1 MLHLRMQGDTN
12 MQLHLKSAE
21 VKPNWASINRGVLI
35 CDECCSVH
43 RSLGRH
49 ISQVKSLKK
58 GQWCPTQLAMVQHLA
73 SHGAN
78 NIWEYSLW
86 DPSQKHGRRKPTSRD
101 QVHPVKADFIR
112 AKYQFL
118 SFLNKSRDTDITSL
132 DDISQQL
139 HSSVRTNN
147 LETVLR
153 LISKGADPNYYHP
166 EKGNCP
172 LHVAAGSGQIL
183 QIELLVIYG
192 ADPGALD
199 AFGKTPID
207 YAKAEG
213 HEDIANR
220 LIECQ
225 YELTDRLAYYL
236 CGKKPDHYKGLH
248 FIIPEMADS
257 SLDMSELAKQA
268 KKKLQQLSNH
278 LFEELA
284 MDVYDEVDR
293 RENDSV
299 WLSTHDHTSI
309 VSDRQAVPFLPVN
322 PEFSATRNQGR
333 QKLARFNAREFAT
346 LIIDIL
352 SDAKR
357 RQTGIAS
364 PPLTIKEKMEKRE
377 SLPATPSSFHRV
389 ANSFASDDEPLYD
402 SVASDEDYSSVDNLS
417 LQNMKT
423 DESANDTSQDIHMH
437 HEDKESTPVPVSS
450 SEYRKSTT
458 DVPNESHMP
467 PEVEEVLEI
476 RQALMHS
483 QSEVRQLIQANKNLQ
498 NEVERLNNLV
508 HTLVH
513 ENAMLREQQ
522 QQLLRGQGHMQ
533 NGVEGEDQLG
543 RIPGVQ
549 SRSSRNSGGARPQ
562 SMFEPRNQERLSQK
576 SNKSQ
581 SKDDLYPV
589 QSGGD
594 MHHVEENKSSNTSSG
609 SSFSQGSG
617 ELRNDSL
624 GHYDNPM
631 SHYDNPRSLP
641 VEQCAIREKPDY
653 ESSRGESMEGIEGF
667 PTLELLMQKT
677 EKITK
682 KIQELLL
689 SAQERSIASYGP
701 CADNIHAAVLEMAA
715 VFPQKPF
722 SESVKCALHLLM
734 TSAVRLQEECEE
746 CIDLPSDP
754 SEELTFDP
762 SIKTQQVI
770 QCAYDIAKS
779 AKQLVTLFQ

>member
-1 MLHLRMQGDTN
+1 MSRGKVRTAGDQCADCGATEP
-12 MQLHLKSAE
+12 S
-21 VKPNWASINRGVLI
+21 WASINRGVLI

-49 ISQVKSLKK
+49 
-58 GQWCPTQLAMVQHLA
+58 
-73 SHGAN
+73 
-78 NIWEYSLW
+78 
-86 DPSQKHGRRKPTSRD
+86 
-101 QVHPVKADFIR
+101 
-112 AKYQFL
+112 
-118 SFLNKSRDTDITSL
+118 
-132 DDISQQL
+132 ISQQL

-192 ADPGALD
+192 ADPGAQD
-199 AFGKTPID
+199 AFGKTPIE

-220 LIECQ
+220 LVECQ
-225 YELTDRLAYYL
+225 YELTDRLTYYL
-236 CGKKPDHYKGLH
+236 YHHKGLH

-268 KKKLQQLSNH
+268 KKKLTQLSNH

-357 RQTGIAS
+357 RQTGIAQ
-364 PPLTIKEKMEKRE
+364 PLTAKEKIEKRE
-377 SLPATPSSFHRV
+377 SLPATPTSFKRI

-417 LQNMKT
+417 Q
-423 DESANDTSQDIHMH
+423 
-437 HEDKESTPVPVSS
+437 SS
-450 SEYRKSTT
+450 PDPGGSKSE
-458 DVPNESHMP
+458 VNEVAGM
-467 PEVEEVLEI
+467 
-476 RQALMHS
+476 RQALVHS

-498 NEVERLNNLV
+498 HEV
-508 HTLVH
+508 HSLVH

-522 QQLLRGQGHMQ
+522 QHLLRGQGPPIP
-533 NGVEGEDQLG
+533 NGGVEGEDTLG
-543 RIPGVQ
+543 RIPGIQ
-549 SRSSRNSGGARPQ
+549 TRANRNSGGARPQ

-589 QSGGD
+589 QSGNEYRQI
-594 MHHVEENKSSNTSSG
+594 EENKSSSSG

-617 ELRNDSL
+617 ELRHDSL

-641 VEQCAIREKPDY
+641 IEQSAIREQCEY
-653 ESSRGESMEGIEGF
+653 EGGPLEDMEGLEGY
-667 PTLELLMQKT
+667 PSLELLMQKT

-682 KIQELLL
+682 KIQTLLL
-689 SAQERSIASYGP
+689 SAQERNITSYGP
-701 CADNIHAAVLEMAA
+701 CANNIHAAVLEMVE
-715 VFPQKPF
+715 VFPEKPDE
-722 SESVKCALHLLM
+722 ESVKCALGQLV
-734 TSAVRLQEECEE
+734 TSAVRLQEECSE
-746 CIDLPSDP
+746 CSDI
-754 SEELTFDP
+754 SMETEELTFDP

>member
-1 MLHLRMQGDTN
+1 MSRGKVRTAGDQCADCGATEP
-12 MQLHLKSAE
+12 S
-21 VKPNWASINRGVLI
+21 WASINRGVLI

-86 DPSQKHGRRKPTSRD
+86 DPSQKHGRRKPNSRD

-118 SFLNKSRDTDITSL
+118 SFLNKSKDTDITSL

-192 ADPGALD
+192 ADPGAQD
-199 AFGKTPID
+199 AFGKTPIE

-220 LIECQ
+220 LVECQ
-225 YELTDRLAYYL
+225 YELTDRLTYYL
-236 CGKKPDHYKGLH
+236 CGKKPDHHKGLH

-268 KKKLQQLSNH
+268 KKKLTQLSNH

-357 RQTGIAS
+357 RQTGIAQ
-364 PPLTIKEKMEKRE
+364 PLTAKEKIEKRE
-377 SLPATPSSFHRV
+377 SLPATPTSFKRI

-417 LQNMKT
+417 VHNMKT
-423 DESANDTSQDIHMH
+423 DDMQTDIGTDTNIQ
-437 HEDKESTPVPVSS
+437 HEDKESTPVPISS
-450 SEYRKSTT
+450 PEQRSSPDPGGSKSE
-458 DVPNESHMP
+458 VNEVAGM
-467 PEVEEVLEI
+467 
-476 RQALMHS
+476 RQALVHS

-498 NEVERLNNLV
+498 HEVERLNTLV
-508 HTLVH
+508 HSLVH

-522 QQLLRGQGHMQ
+522 QHLLRGQGPPIP
-533 NGVEGEDQLG
+533 NGGVEGEDTLG
-543 RIPGVQ
+543 RIPGIQ
-549 SRSSRNSGGARPQ
+549 TRANRNSGGARPQ

-589 QSGGD
+589 QSGNEYRQI
-594 MHHVEENKSSNTSSG
+594 EENKSSSSG

-617 ELRNDSL
+617 ELRHDSL

-641 VEQCAIREKPDY
+641 IEQSAIREQCEY
-653 ESSRGESMEGIEGF
+653 EGGPLEDMEGLEGY
-667 PTLELLMQKT
+667 PSLELLMQKT

-682 KIQELLL
+682 KIQTLLL
-689 SAQERSIASYGP
+689 SAQERNITSYGP
-701 CADNIHAAVLEMAA
+701 CANNIHAAVLEMVE
-715 VFPQKPF
+715 VFPEKPDE
-722 SESVKCALHLLM
+722 ESVKCALGQLV
-734 TSAVRLQEECEE
+734 TSAVRLQEECSE
-746 CIDLPSDP
+746 CSDI
-754 SEELTFDP
+754 SMETEELTFDP

>member
-1 MLHLRMQGDTN
+1 MSRAIVRTVGD
-12 MQLHLKSAE
+12 QCADCGASE
-21 VKPNWASINRGVLI
+21 PSWASINRGVLI

-58 GQWCPTQLAMVQHLA
+58 GQWCPTQLGMVQHLA

-86 DPSQKHGRRKPTSRD
+86 DPSQRHGRRKPAARD

-118 SFLNKSRDTDITSL
+118 SFLNKNKDTDVTSL

-172 LHVAAGSGQIL
+172 LHVAACSGQIL

-192 ADPGALD
+192 ADPGAFD

-213 HEDIANR
+213 HDDIASR
-220 LIECQ
+220 LLECQ

-236 CGKKPDHYKGLH
+236 CGKKPDHQKGSH
-248 FIIPEMADS
+248 FIIPEISDNN
-257 SLDMSELAKQA
+257 LDMSELAKQA
-268 KKKLQQLSNH
+268 KKKLQMLSNN

-299 WLSTHDHTSI
+299 WLYTHDHTSI

-352 SDAKR
+352 SDARR
-357 RQTGIAS
+357 RQTGMVSNISAKDR
-364 PPLTIKEKMEKRE
+364 IEKRE
-377 SLPATPSSFHRV
+377 SLPATPTSFKRL

-417 LQNMKT
+417 LHNVRT
-423 DESANDTSQDIHMH
+423 EESQAESSAQDAYMRN
-437 HEDKESTPVPVSS
+437 EDKESTPVPVASP
-450 SEYRKSTT
+450 ERRKS
-458 DVPNESHMP
+458 S
-467 PEVEEVLEI
+467 PEVGDQGGVAPTHVSDGAMMEL

-498 NEVERLNNLV
+498 HEVERLNTLV
-508 HTLVH
+508 HSLVH

-522 QQLLRGQGHMQ
+522 QQLLRSQGQMH
-533 NGVEGEDQLG
+533 NGVEGHEPMG
-543 RIPGVQ
+543 RIQGVQ
-549 SRSSRNSGGARPQ
+549 TRGARNSGGARPQ

-576 SNKSQ
+576 SQKSQ

-589 QSGGD
+589 QSSGEYNTTED
-594 MHHVEENKSSNTSSG
+594 NKSSSNSSG

-617 ELRNDSL
+617 ELRHDSL
-624 GHYDNPM
+624 GYYDNPV

-641 VEQCAIREKPDY
+641 IDKSAIREQPDF
-653 ESSRGESMEGIEGF
+653 EEAPLEEMEGY
-667 PTLELLMQKT
+667 PSLEILMQKT
-677 EKITK
+677 ERITK
-682 KIQELLL
+682 KIQTLLL
-689 SAQERSIASYGP
+689 SAQENNIASYGP
-701 CADNIHAAVLEMAA
+701 CADNIHAAVLEMAD
-715 VFPQKPF
+715 VFPETPY

-734 TSAVRLQEECEE
+734 SSAVRLQEECAE
-746 CIDLPSDP
+746 CSEVPSNP
-754 SEELTFDP
+754 EELTFDP
-762 SIKTQQVI
+762 SIKTKQVM